1 MPAVRNRKK
10 ARGWVRMPHAGIQL
24 AEELRQ
30 QRLALAARD
39 VLHVE
44 RAVHHDHAHD
54 RGADGDLRR
63 DHEGGRPLPAEERV
77 VVGRGPARHH
87 EAVDA
92 QRDHAQHVED
102 AHVERHRLELDLA
115 PQDLQGVAERDRR
128 EGGQAEEHRHERGE
142 LEHQLVRARGGEVL
156 LGQHLDRVGQR
167 VEQPQDANAEAEH
180 GYGRAVGPD
189 PVLHDRGLLA
199 LDPGQE
205 PAEVQH
211 HEHDEPDRDRLE
223 QQIEGDAAHAFT
235 TRPASPI
242 AR

>member
-1 MPAVRNRKK
+1 MPAVRNRMK
-10 ARGWVRMPHAGIQL
+10 ASGWVRAPGGNPA
-24 AEELRQ
+24 AEDLRQ
-30 QRLALAARD
+30 ERLALAARD
-39 VLHVE
+39 VLEVQ
-44 RAVHHDHAHD
+44 RAVHHHHAHD
-54 RGADGDLRR
+54 GGADGDLRG
-63 DHEGGRPLPAEERV
+63 DHEGGRALPAEQRV
-77 VVGRGPARHH
+77 VVGGGPARHH
-87 EAVDA
+87 EPVDA

-102 AHVERHRLELDLA
+102 AHVEGHRLELDLA

-156 LGQHLDRVGQR
+156 LGQHLDRVGQG
-167 VEQPQDANAEAEH
+167 VEQPQDADAEAEH
-180 GYGRAVGPD
+180 GDGRAVGPD

-211 HEHDEPDRDRLE
+211 HEHHEADRDGLE
-223 QQIEGDAAHAFT
+223 QEIEGHAAHAFT
-235 TRPASPI
+235 MRPASPI